1 MRQTL
6 QSLFGLELSSPVKWL
21 VAFAILLVLL
31 ALFGV
36 FLRRM
41 AGGRLKFKG
50 QAGGRT
56 RQPRLGVVDVHDL
69 DRQRQLIL
77 VRRDNVEH
85 LLMIGGA
92 SDVVIETNIMRSGA
106 RVATVAPSELAGER
120 PLALEPLPAPELPR
134 PEAVEEPRR
143 APAPVAAPAVPVDP
157 VPPPPRT
164 QPAAPAPRPASA
176 QPAPPRPAPAAAT
189 SAAAVSAA
197 LTRDAAPAPS
207 ASAGELGDM
216 ARQLEEALKRPFSA
230 VRPAPA
236 GSRPEPAAPMPPVSP
251 AEKPPSPPQPA
262 PPAAPAVEAK
272 PQPAAPAP
280 ARPAL
285 DMEAELEMALG
296 LKPAPARPAEAPIV
310 APPVFAAPR
319 PQPVPPVF
327 EPIKSEPKK
336 AEAKSVEPKSVEPKP
351 AEPKPVE
358 PKPAEPAREEA
369 KAPAAAEPPV
379 QDRAAKP
386 VPPSFDDVL
395 ADTDAK
401 AEPVVASAGPA
412 EPKTEGKPAEAKPAE
427 TKPAEPKKAE
437 PKPAQDDP
445 FSVDAIEAEFARLL
459 GRDPKP
465 KG

>member
-6 QSLFGLELSSPVKWL
+6 QSLFGLELSSATRWL
-21 VAFAILLVLL
+21 IAFAILLVLL

-50 QAGGRT
+50 QASGRT

-106 RVATVAPSELAGER
+106 RVAAVAPSELAGER

-143 APAPVAAPAVPVDP
+143 APAPPVPAPAVPVDP
-157 VPPPPRT
+157 VPPPPRVL
-164 QPAAPAPRPASA
+164 PAAPAPRPAP
-176 QPAPPRPAPAAAT
+176 QPVPPRPAPAPAAGAPAAAA

-236 GSRPEPAAPMPPVSP
+236 GSRPEPAAPVPPVGP
-251 AEKPPSPPQPA
+251 AEKPPSPPQPVQ
-262 PPAAPAVEAK
+262 PPAPAVEAK
-272 PQPAAPAP
+272 PQPAAPVP

-327 EPIKSEPKK
+327 EPVKSEPKK
-336 AEAKSVEPKSVEPKP
+336 AEPKSVESKSVEPKP
-351 AEPKPVE
+351 AES
-358 PKPAEPAREEA
+358 AMEEA
-369 KAPAAAEPPV
+369 KAPAAASEPPV
-379 QDRAAKP
+379 QDKGAKP

-395 ADTDAK
+395 ADTDAE
-401 AEPVVASAGPA
+401 AEPVVASVEPA
-412 EPKTEGKPAEAKPAE
+412 EPKTEGNAADAKTADA
-427 TKPAEPKKAE
+427 KPAEPKKAE